1 MNTATREETA
11 ALALQPVE
19 TQQLP
24 AVPPAAGALAVSS
37 PAGIML
43 AAMAQGI
50 TPADMREMLA
60 LQREWQADQARA
72 AMNQA
77 LAAFK
82 TEAITILKRKMV
94 GYETSKGELVGYK
107 HAELFDVVA
116 AVGPALAKHGLSYR
130 WDVKQTKD
138 WITVTCILK
147 HSAGHSESCEMGGP
161 PDNSGKKNAIQSI
174 ASTVSYLQRYTLKA
188 ITGVAEGGDDDDG
201 QGGAD
206 RTANVDGN
214 AQEPQAEQAPA
225 FYPQEGFEK
234 NLPSWRKLIAEG
246 KKSAAEIFA
255 TVQKKAPLSE
265 SQKQAITASD

>member
-24 AVPPAAGALAVSS
+24 AVPPAAGALSVSS
-37 PAGIML
+37 PAGIMM

-72 AMNQA
+72 AMNEA

-82 TEAITILKRKMV
+82 TEAITILKRKAV
-94 GYETSKGELVGYK
+94 GYETSKGDFVGYK

-161 PDNSGKKNAIQSI
+161 PDNSAKKNPIQSI

-201 QGGAD
+201 RGGPDLQRGDPGGAE
-206 RTANVDGN
+206 
-214 AQEPQAEQAPA
+214 QPQAEPAQA
-225 FYPQEGFEK
+225 FYPDEGFKK
-234 NLPSWRKLIAEG
+234 NLPSWRKLIADG
-246 KKSAAEIFA
+246 TKTAEQIFA

-265 SQKQAITASD
+265 EQKQAIKATA